1 MNKVKWIVVDK
12 KLIKFFELNKSYNI
26 ADDVKDEA
34 LVGIGV
40 GSEVEMEI
48 KDDLVVKIALITAKK
63 EEKPEVKETEAKKE
77 AVKKEEPTKETE
89 PKEKAVKKEESAKE
103 TKEAEKNTK
112 PANGKNDGAPEKPEP
127 TEPLKMVTWTV
138 SAFNSPKGV
147 FKFEEQ
153 PTKKYWYV
161 IVDKEVLIKAQ
172 SLNKGD
178 KVTILIGKVMVTSSK
193 GTNYEKDGIVDIK
206 DIEAKVEEE
215 TPESKETAE
224 DTSSD
229 DTEPRKKS
237 SSIERQVALKEAGNI
252 ICSLIGSEASMV
264 NSEDKIKAL
273 LLNFTK
279 TGLKAMNDA

>member
-63 EEKPEVKETEAKKE
+63 EEKPEAKKPEAKKE
-77 AVKKEEPTKETE
+77 DVKKEEP
-89 PKEKAVKKEESAKE
+89 AKE
-103 TKEAEKNTK
+103 TKKEEPKPEETKEEPTVEAETK
-112 PANGKNDGAPEKPEP
+112 EEAPRTKEE
-127 TEPLKMVTWTV
+127 TWTV
-138 SAFNSPKGV
+138 SAFSSKKDV

-161 IVDKEVLIKAQ
+161 VAPDI
-172 SLNKGD
+172 LNKVQVLNRGD
-178 KVTILIGKVMVTSSK
+178 KVTIVIGEVMATSTK
-193 GTNYEKDGIVDIK
+193 GTNYPKDGIVDIK
-206 DIEAKVEEE
+206 DVEVKVVEK
-215 TPESKETAE
+215 TPESEGTG
-224 DTSSD
+224 SD
-229 DTEPRKKS
+229 DTEPKSKS